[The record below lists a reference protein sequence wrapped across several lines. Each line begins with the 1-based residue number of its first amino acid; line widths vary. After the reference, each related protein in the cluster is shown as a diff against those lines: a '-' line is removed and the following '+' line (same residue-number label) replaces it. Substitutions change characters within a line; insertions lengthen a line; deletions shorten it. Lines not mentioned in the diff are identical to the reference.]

1 MVEGT
6 IKQVTSMIDEAVTA
20 ANDARKAAEDAAQD
34 AQAPEEPPALAET
47 VVIDV
52 IDDESVEESTPE
64 VKDAQDQDK
73 QVEDKEFDPAEKIAQ
88 LEEQLEH
95 EKKEYLFLM
104 ADMENLRRRTAREK
118 IDIVKNGTENA
129 MRDLLPVVD
138 DFERALDAINKGGDL
153 DSLKEGV
160 ELIYNKFVKYL
171 ESQHVT
177 AIEST
182 GKDFDTDVHDAVT
195 MFPGD
200 PSMKGKVID
209 TTIKGY
215 MINDKVLRHA
225 KVVVGS

>member
-1 MVEGT
+1 MSKKNKKNQNAEV
-6 IKQVTSMIDEAVTA
+6 KTSQEEVLDEE
-20 ANDARKAAEDAAQD
+20 NMKEQ
-34 AQAPEEPPALAET
+34 Q
-47 VVIDV
+47 
-52 IDDESVEESTPE
+52 VEE
-64 VKDAQDQDK
+64 
-73 QVEDKEFDPAEKIAQ
+73 QVLEKEDPAKKIAE
-88 LEEQLEH
+88 LEENLEK

-104 ADMENLRRRTAREK
+104 ADFENFRKRTLKEK
-118 IDIVKNGTENA
+118 ADLIKNGAESA

-138 DFERALDAINKGGDL
+138 DLERAIDAINKGGDL

-160 ELIYNKFVKYL
+160 DLIYNKFVKYL

-177 AIEST
+177 AIDST
-182 GKDFDTDVHDAVT
+182 GKDFDTDVHEAVT
-195 MFPGD
+195 MFPAQD

>member
-1 MVEGT
+1 MSKKNKKNQNEEAKAAQQVAQVEET
-6 IKQVTSMIDEAVTA
+6 LAPEQQTDEKQVTDNEAV
-20 ANDARKAAEDAAQD
+20 EEVS
-34 AQAPEEPPALAET
+34 PE
-47 VVIDV
+47 
-52 IDDESVEESTPE
+52 
-64 VKDAQDQDK
+64 QR
-73 QVEDKEFDPAEKIAQ
+73 IAQ

-104 ADMENLRRRTAREK
+104 ADFENFRKRTLKEK
-118 IDIVKNGTENA
+118 ADLIKNGAESA

-138 DFERALDAINKGGDL
+138 DLERALDAISKGGDL

-160 ELIYNKFVKYL
+160 DLIYNKFVKYL
-171 ESQHVT
+171 ESQHIT

-182 GKDFDTDVHDAVT
+182 GKDFDTGLHEAVT
-195 MFPGD
+195 MFPAPD

-215 MINDKVLRHA
+215 KINDKVLRHA

>member
-1 MVEGT
+1 MS
-6 IKQVTSMIDEAVTA
+6 KKNKKNQNQSDEA
-20 ANDARKAAEDAAQD
+20 KAAQD
-34 AQAPEEPPALAET
+34 EVLNEENVEQQEQ
-47 VVIDV
+47 VKEEEID
-52 IDDESVEESTPE
+52 PQ
-64 VKDAQDQDK
+64 K
-73 QVEDKEFDPAEKIAQ
+73 KIAE
-88 LEEQLEH
+88 LEEQIEH

-104 ADMENLRRRTAREK
+104 ADFENFRRRTQKEK
-118 IDIVKNGTENA
+118 ADLIKNGTEGA

-138 DFERALDAINKGGDL
+138 DLERALDAINKGGDL

-160 ELIYNKFVKYL
+160 DLIYNKFVKYL
-171 ESQHVT
+171 ESQHVQ

-182 GKDFDTDVHDAVT
+182 GKDFDTDVHEAVT
-195 MFPGD
+195 MFPAPD

>member
-1 MVEGT
+1 MSKKNKKNQNEEA
-6 IKQVTSMIDEAVTA
+6 KAAQQEAQADEAMNT
-20 ANDARKAAEDAAQD
+20 EQ
-34 AQAPEEPPALAET
+34 QATENQATENET
-47 VVIDV
+47 V
-52 IDDESVEESTPE
+52 EEVTPE
-64 VKDAQDQDK
+64 QR
-73 QVEDKEFDPAEKIAQ
+73 IAQ
-88 LEEQLEH
+88 LEEQIEH

-104 ADMENLRRRTAREK
+104 ADFENYRRRTLKEK
-118 IDIVKNGTENA
+118 ADLIKNGAAGA
-129 MRDLLPVVD
+129 MLDLLPVVD
-138 DFERALDAINKGGDL
+138 DLERALDAIEKGGDL

-160 ELIYNKFVKYL
+160 SLIYNKFVKYL

-182 GKDFDTDVHDAVT
+182 GKDFDTDVHEAVT
-195 MFPGD
+195 MFPAPD

>member
-1 MVEGT
+1 MS
-6 IKQVTSMIDEAVTA
+6 KKNKKNQKDEEVKV
-20 ANDARKAAEDAAQD
+20 NHDEIL
-34 AQAPEEPPALAET
+34 EEET
-47 VVIDV
+47 VQ
-52 IDDESVEESTPE
+52 EQTQEPE
-64 VKDAQDQDK
+64 A
-73 QVEDKEFDPAEKIAQ
+73 EKENDFDPAKKIEE
-88 LEEQLEH
+88 LEAQLEH

-104 ADMENLRRRTAREK
+104 ADFENFRKRTIKEK
-118 IDIVKNGTENA
+118 ADLIKNGTEGA

-138 DFERALDAINKGGDL
+138 DLERALDAINKGGDL

-160 ELIYNKFVKYL
+160 DLIYSKFVKYL
-171 ESQHVT
+171 ESQHVS

-182 GKDFDTDVHDAVT
+182 GKDFDTDIHEAVT
-195 MFPGD
+195 TFPAPD